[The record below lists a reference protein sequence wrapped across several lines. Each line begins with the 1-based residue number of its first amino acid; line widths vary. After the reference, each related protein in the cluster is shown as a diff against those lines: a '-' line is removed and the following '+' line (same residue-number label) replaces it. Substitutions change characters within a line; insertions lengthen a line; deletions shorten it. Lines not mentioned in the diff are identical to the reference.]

1 MDTTVQSQQAAITT
15 ATAPLATVPMTAAQP
30 EQLHR
35 VNLQDFL
42 VRQVG
47 KFVGIDFV
55 KKGGCNRS
63 LNGRLGVQK
72 HLRGGTNTVEAQDRP
87 YITLFDMKNSG
98 YRAVNLATVS
108 RVRANGKE
116 FAVVG

>member
-1 MDTTVQSQQAAITT
+1 MDTTVQSQQAVIA
-15 ATAPLATVPMTAAQP
+15 ATAPLAQVPVTVAP
-30 EQLHR
+30 EQVHR

-55 KKGGCNRS
+55 KKGGCSRS
-63 LNGRLGVQK
+63 LNGRLGVRK

-98 YRAVNLATVS
+98 YRAVNLATVAC
-108 RVRANGKE
+108 VRANGKE

>member
-1 MDTTVQSQQAAITT
+1 MDTTNQIQQAVQTA
-15 ATAPLATVPMTAAQP
+15 ATAQPAPAAKQVPQP

-35 VNLQDFL
+35 VNLQEFL
-42 VRQVG
+42 VGQVG

-55 KKGGCNRS
+55 KKGGSGRS
-63 LNGRLGVQK
+63 LNGRLGVRK
-72 HLRGGTNTVEAQDRP
+72 HLRGGTNTVEAQSRP
-87 YITLFDMKNSG
+87 YLTLFDMKNAG
-98 YRAVNLATVS
+98 YRAVNLATVA